1 MKFFIALIVMLN
13 AEQYPKVFTYQYVN
27 FIDKKSCNA
36 FLITYQDKL
45 KESIEGQFGVDNLSS
60 SAMICMTQ
68 DDINKI
74 SNNIER
80 KKWQEQRHI

>member
-27 FIDKKSCNA
+27 FIDTKSCND

-45 KESIEGQFGVDNLSS
+45 
-60 SAMICMTQ
+60 CMTQ